1 MSESDI
7 VEDALRMAM
16 AGGGE
21 WGSLK
26 DKITADALRSIT
38 TTTSGREA
46 LLGGVMRSAAEAIAD
61 GIDEDKSDVGGW
73 KLTSVRWLKQRR
85 AEYVGGTRERGAHGQ
100 LKAALGRMNY
110 RLAEAEATSR
120 DRPAQKVAEAEVT
133 DLLSRWGKEEH
144 SDMVL
149 FLEDGGYAGRVETLK
164 AMMGAA
170 SPRRR
175 AGWAAAEVPAR
186 PTPTEQ
192 TLEEVLNDAIENPLA
207 GSW

>member
-7 VEDALRMAM
+7 VEDALKMAM
-16 AGGGE
+16 AGVDE
-21 WGSLK
+21 WV
-26 DKITADALRSIT
+26 T
-38 TTTSGREA
+38 
-46 LLGGVMRSAAEAIAD
+46 
-61 GIDEDKSDVGGW
+61 DEDKSDVGGW
-73 KLTSVRWLKQRR
+73 KLTSVRWLKQHR
-85 AEYVGGTRERGAHGQ
+85 AEYTGVTRRRGAHDQ
-100 LKAALGRMNY
+100 LKTALGRMNY

-164 AMMGAA
+164 LMMSAE
-170 SPRRR
+170 PRRR
-175 AGWAAAEVPAR
+175 AKTPAEVPAR

>member
-7 VEDALRMAM
+7 IEDALRMAM
-16 AGGGE
+16 VGGDKWE
-21 WGSLK
+21 SLK
-26 DKITADALRSIT
+26 GKITADELRRF
-38 TTTSGREA
+38 TTTSLGREA
-46 LLGGVMRSAAEAIAD
+46 LLSGVMRSAAEAIAD
-61 GIDEDKSDVGGW
+61 GIDEDKSDTGGW

-85 AEYVGGTRERGAHGQ
+85 AEYIGGARERGAHGQ

-120 DRPAQKVAEAEVT
+120 DRPAQKVADSEVS
-133 DLLSRWGKEEH
+133 DLLSHWGKEEH
-144 SDMVL
+144 DDMVL
-149 FLEDGGYAGRVETLK
+149 FLEDGGYAGRVEMLK
-164 AMMGAA
+164 VMMGAA
-170 SPRRR
+170 KPRQGARMP
-175 AGWAAAEVPAR
+175 AEVPAR